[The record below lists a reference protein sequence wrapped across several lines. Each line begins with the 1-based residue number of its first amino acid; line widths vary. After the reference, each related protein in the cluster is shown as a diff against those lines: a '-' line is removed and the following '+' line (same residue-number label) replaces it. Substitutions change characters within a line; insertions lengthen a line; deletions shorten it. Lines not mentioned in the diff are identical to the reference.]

1 MQEFGERPGSGM
13 KSSGSRSMESLHV
26 GTLLGVSGTESVM
39 FWDWVSG
46 EIVRWIGVEAKN
58 VGFP

>member
-1 MQEFGERPGSGM
+1 M
-13 KSSGSRSMESLHV
+13 KSSGSGSMESLHV
-26 GTLLGVSGTESVM
+26 GTLLGVSGTESGI

-58 VGFP
+58 VRFP